1 MGGICTLSG
10 RSRVQ
15 RETGRF
21 ALGAVFVHAL
31 LGACSVQQYKA
42 APLSPETSAS
52 ALESRSLTDPG
63 LRSFEGYY
71 LGHTPSEW
79 PPGTWDFQSL
89 SLAAL
94 YFNTELDAA
103 RARAAESR
111 AELVTAGARP
121 NPTLGIT
128 PGIPS
133 PYLLTLDLSFPL
145 ETAGKRRYRIESA
158 QSSVLA
164 SQFDLAQSAW
174 TVRGAVRAAMLDDLV
189 ADRSVELLGSEAK
202 TREDQVA
209 LLDQMA
215 SLGEITRLQA
225 GAAHIELSKAHAAL
239 GAADSQAAEAR
250 AAMAAAIG
258 IPAAALHDVHLSWP
272 DMDKPPAAASLPIAD
287 IRREAVINRL
297 DVRSALERYAAAEA
311 DLRLQIAKQYPDVD
325 IGPGYSYEEKQ
336 SYFTLG
342 FSAAIPLFDRNRGP
356 IAEAEARRLKA
367 AAAFQATQAD
377 VISKSE
383 RSMAVY
389 TAALEELEEAARLE
403 ELTAARQRAIRDSV
417 RAGEDGRVELDD
429 ADIEHLVASR
439 MELESVARAQRAL
452 GDLEDAVQRPL
463 TPGDQLPAGA
473 SVETLGLRPGEQVR
487 TAPPGAR

>member
-1 MGGICTLSG
+1 MRAAFL
-10 RSRVQ
+10 VP
-15 RETGRF
+15 
-21 ALGAVFVHAL
+21 AL
-31 LGACSVQQYKA
+31 LAGCSAQQYKP
-42 APLSPETSAS
+42 APLSPEASAA
-52 ALESRSLTDPG
+52 ALESRSLADPG
-63 LRSFEGYY
+63 LRSFEDSY
-71 LGHTPSEW
+71 LGHLQSER

-103 RARAAESR
+103 RARVAASR

-164 SQFDLAQSAW
+164 AQFDLAQSAW
-174 TVRGAVRAAMLDDLV
+174 TIRGAVRAAMLEDIV
-189 ADRSVELLGSEAK
+189 AVRTVELFRAEAK
-202 TREDQVA
+202 TRQDQVD
-209 LLDQMA
+209 LLDRMA
-215 SLGEITRLQA
+215 SLGEIPRLQA
-225 GAAHIELSKAHAAL
+225 DAARIELSKARAAV
-239 GAADSQAAEAR
+239 GAGESQAVEAR

-258 IPAAALHDVHLSWP
+258 VPAAALQDVHLSWP
-272 DMDKPPAAASLPIAD
+272 DMSKPPAAASLPVAD

-297 DVRSALERYAAAEA
+297 DVRSALEHYAAAEA
-311 DLRLQIAKQYPDVD
+311 DLKLQIAKQYPDVD
-325 IGPGYSYEEKQ
+325 IGPGYTYEEKR

-342 FSAAIPLFDRNRGP
+342 FSAAIPMFDRNRGP
-356 IAEAEARRLKA
+356 IAEAEARRLNA
-367 AAAFQATQAD
+367 AAAFEATQAD

-383 RSMAVY
+383 RSLAMY
-389 TAALEELEEAARLE
+389 TAALAELEEATRLE
-403 ELTAARQRAIRDSV
+403 ELTAARQRAIRESV
-417 RAGEDGRVELDD
+417 RAGEDGRLELDD
-429 ADIEHLVASR
+429 VEIEQLIASR
-439 MELESVARAQRAL
+439 TELEAVARTQRAL

-473 SVETLGLRPGEQVR
+473 AVETLGQRPQERPQGPR
-487 TAPPGAR
+487 PATR

>member
-1 MGGICTLSG
+1 
-10 RSRVQ
+10 VV
-15 RETGRF
+15 
-21 ALGAVFVHAL
+21 LGHAL
-31 LGACSVQQYKA
+31 LAACSVQQYKP
-42 APLSPETSAS
+42 APLSPETSAA
-52 ALESRSLTDPG
+52 ALESRTLTDPG
-63 LRSFEGYY
+63 LRSFEDYY
-71 LGHTPSEW
+71 LGHTASEW

-103 RARAAESR
+103 RARVAESR

-145 ETAGKRRYRIESA
+145 ETAGKRRYRVESA

-189 ADRSVELLGSEAK
+189 AVRTVELLRSEAK
-202 TREDQVA
+202 TRGDQVT
-209 LLDQMA
+209 LLDRMA
-215 SLGEITRLQA
+215 SLGEITGLQA
-225 GAAHIELSKAHAAL
+225 GAAHIELSKTHAAL
-239 GAADSQAAEAR
+239 SAAESQAAEAR
-250 AAMAAAIG
+250 AAMAATIG
-258 IPAAALHDVHLSWP
+258 VPAAALQDVHLTWS
-272 DMDKPPAAASLPIAD
+272 DMSEPPAAASLPVAE
-287 IRREAVINRL
+287 IRREAVLNRL

-311 DLRLQIAKQYPDVD
+311 DLKLQIAKQYPDVD
-325 IGPGYSYEEKQ
+325 IGPGYSYEEKL

-342 FSAAIPLFDRNRGP
+342 FSAAIPMFDRNRGP

-383 RSMAVY
+383 RSLALY
-389 TAALEELEEAARLE
+389 TAALAELEEAVRLE
-403 ELTAARQRAIRDSV
+403 ELTATRQRAVRDSV
-417 RAGEDGRVELDD
+417 RAGEDGRLELDD
-429 ADIEHLVASR
+429 ADIEHLIASR
-439 MELESVARAQRAL
+439 TELESLARAQRAL

-473 SVETLGLRPGEQVR
+473 TVETLGQRPGERLQ
-487 TAPPGAR
+487 GAGPSMR

>member
-1 MGGICTLSG
+1 
-10 RSRVQ
+10 
-15 RETGRF
+15 
-21 ALGAVFVHAL
+21 
-31 LGACSVQQYKA
+31 
-42 APLSPETSAS
+42 
-52 ALESRSLTDPG
+52 
-63 LRSFEGYY
+63 
-71 LGHTPSEW
+71 
-79 PPGTWDFQSL
+79 
-89 SLAAL
+89 
-94 YFNTELDAA
+94 
-103 RARAAESR
+103 
-111 AELVTAGARP
+111 
-121 NPTLGIT
+121 
-128 PGIPS
+128 
-133 PYLLTLDLSFPL
+133 LDLSFPL

>member
-1 MGGICTLSG
+1 MLAAFLVPAILAG
-10 RSRVQ
+10 
-15 RETGRF
+15 
-21 ALGAVFVHAL
+21 
-31 LGACSVQQYKA
+31 CSVQQYKP
-42 APLSPETSAS
+42 APLSPEASAA
-52 ALESRSLTDPG
+52 ALESRSLADPG
-63 LRSFEGYY
+63 LRTFEDQY
-71 LGHTPSEW
+71 LGHTASEW

-103 RARAAESR
+103 RARVAASR

-133 PYLLTLDLSFPL
+133 PYLLTLDLSFPV

-174 TVRGAVRAAMLDDLV
+174 TVRGAVRAAMLEDLV
-189 ADRSVELLGSEAK
+189 AVRTVELLRAEAK
-202 TREDQVA
+202 TRENQVE
-209 LLDQMA
+209 LLDRMA
-215 SLGEITRLQA
+215 SLGEITRLQTD
-225 GAAHIELSKAHAAL
+225 AARIELSKARAAV
-239 GAADSQAAEAR
+239 GAAESQAAEAR

-258 IPAAALHDVHLSWP
+258 VPAAALQDVHLSWP
-272 DMDKPPAAASLPIAD
+272 DMSKPPAAASLPLAE
-287 IRREAVINRL
+287 IRRAAVINRL

-311 DLRLQIAKQYPDVD
+311 DLRLQIAKQYPDID

-342 FSAAIPLFDRNRGP
+342 FSAAIPILDRNRGP
-356 IAEAEARRLKA
+356 IAEAEARRLNA

-383 RSMAVY
+383 RSLAVY
-389 TAALEELEEAARLE
+389 TAALAELEQAARLE
-403 ELTAARQRAIRDSV
+403 ELTATRQRAIRESV
-417 RAGEDGRVELDD
+417 RAGEDGRLELDD
-429 ADIEHLVASR
+429 ADIEQLIASR
-439 MELESVARAQRAL
+439 TELESVARAQRAL
-452 GDLEDAVQRPL
+452 GELEDAVQRPL

-473 SVETLGLRPGEQVR
+473 SVETLGQRPEER
-487 TAPPGAR
+487 P

>member
-1 MGGICTLSG
+1 M
-10 RSRVQ
+10 
-15 RETGRF
+15 
-21 ALGAVFVHAL
+21 APAL
-31 LGACSVQQYKA
+31 LTPALLAPVLLAGCSAQQYKP
-42 APLSPETSAS
+42 APLSPEASAS

-63 LRSFEGYY
+63 LRSFEDSY
-71 LGHTPSEW
+71 LGHPQSEW

-103 RARAAESR
+103 RARVAASR

-174 TVRGAVRAAMLDDLV
+174 KVRGAVRAAMLEDLV
-189 ADRSVELLGSEAK
+189 AVRTAELLRSEAK
-202 TREDQVA
+202 TRQDQVD
-209 LLDQMA
+209 LLDRMA

-225 GAAHIELSKAHAAL
+225 DAARIELSKARAAV
-239 GAADSQAAEAR
+239 GAGESQAAEAR

-258 IPAAALHDVHLSWP
+258 VPAAALQDVRLSWP
-272 DMDKPPAAASLPIAD
+272 DMNEPPAAASLPVAE

-311 DLRLQIAKQYPDVD
+311 DLRVQIAKQYPDID
-325 IGPGYSYEEKQ
+325 IGPGYSYEENQ

-342 FSAAIPLFDRNRGP
+342 FSAAIPMFDRNRGP
-356 IAEAEARRLKA
+356 IAAAEARRLEA

-383 RSMAVY
+383 RSLAVY
-389 TAALEELEEAARLE
+389 TAVLAELEEAARLE
-403 ELTAARQRAIRDSV
+403 E
-417 RAGEDGRVELDD
+417 
-429 ADIEHLVASR
+429 
-439 MELESVARAQRAL
+439 
-452 GDLEDAVQRPL
+452 
-463 TPGDQLPAGA
+463 
-473 SVETLGLRPGEQVR
+473 
-487 TAPPGAR
+487 

>member
-1 MGGICTLSG
+1 VDPSTLRG
-10 RSRVQ
+10 RA
-15 RETGRF
+15 
-21 ALGAVFVHAL
+21 ALGVVLGHAL
-31 LGACSVQQYKA
+31 LAACSVQQYKP
-42 APLSPETSAS
+42 APLSPETSAA
-52 ALESRSLTDPG
+52 ALESRTLTDPG
-63 LRSFEGYY
+63 LRSFEDYY
-71 LGHTPSEW
+71 LGHTASEW

-103 RARAAESR
+103 RARVAESR

-145 ETAGKRRYRIESA
+145 ETAGKRRYRVESA

-189 ADRSVELLGSEAK
+189 AVRTVELLRSEAK
-202 TREDQVA
+202 TRGDQVT
-209 LLDQMA
+209 LLDRMA
-215 SLGEITRLQA
+215 SLGEITGLQA
-225 GAAHIELSKAHAAL
+225 GAAHIELSKTHAAL
-239 GAADSQAAEAR
+239 SAAESQAAEAR
-250 AAMAAAIG
+250 AAMAATIG
-258 IPAAALHDVHLSWP
+258 VPAAALQDVHLTWP
-272 DMDKPPAAASLPIAD
+272 DMSEPPAAASLPVAE
-287 IRREAVINRL
+287 IRREAVLNRL

-311 DLRLQIAKQYPDVD
+311 DLKLQIAKQYPDVD
-325 IGPGYSYEEKQ
+325 IGPGYSYEEKL

-342 FSAAIPLFDRNRGP
+342 FSAAIPMFDRNRGP

-383 RSMAVY
+383 RSLALY
-389 TAALEELEEAARLE
+389 TAALAELEEAVRLE
-403 ELTAARQRAIRDSV
+403 ELTATRQRAVRDSV
-417 RAGEDGRVELDD
+417 RAGEDGRLELDD
-429 ADIEHLVASR
+429 ADIEHLIASR
-439 MELESVARAQRAL
+439 TELESLARAQRAL

-473 SVETLGLRPGEQVR
+473 TVETLGQRPGERLQ
-487 TAPPGAR
+487 GAGPSMR

>member
-1 MGGICTLSG
+1 MRAAFL
-10 RSRVQ
+10 VP
-15 RETGRF
+15 
-21 ALGAVFVHAL
+21 VL
-31 LGACSVQQYKA
+31 LAGCSAQQYKP
-42 APLSPETSAS
+42 APLSPEASAA
-52 ALESRSLTDPG
+52 ALESRSLADPG
-63 LRSFEGYY
+63 LRSFEDSH
-71 LGHTPSEW
+71 LGHRASEW

-103 RARAAESR
+103 RARVAAAR

-164 SQFDLAQSAW
+164 AQFDLAQSAW
-174 TVRGAVRAAMLDDLV
+174 TVRNAVRASMLEDLV
-189 ADRSVELLGSEAK
+189 AVRTAELLRAEAK

-209 LLDQMA
+209 LLDRMA
-215 SLGEITRLQA
+215 SLGEVTRLQA
-225 GAAHIELSKAHAAL
+225 DAARIELSKARAAV
-239 GAADSQAAEAR
+239 GAGESQAAEAG

-258 IPAAALHDVHLSWP
+258 VPAAALQDVHLSWP
-272 DMDKPPAAASLPIAD
+272 DMNEPPAVASLPVAE

-311 DLRLQIAKQYPDVD
+311 DLRVQIARQYPDID

-342 FSAAIPLFDRNRGP
+342 FSAAIPMFDRNRGP
-356 IAEAEARRLKA
+356 IAEAEARRLSA

-377 VISKSE
+377 VISRSE
-383 RSMAVY
+383 RSLAVY
-389 TAALEELEEAARLE
+389 TAALAELEEAARLE
-403 ELTAARQRAIRDSV
+403 ELTAARQRAIRESV
-417 RAGEDGRVELDD
+417 RAGEDGRLELDD
-429 ADIEHLVASR
+429 ADLEQLIASR
-439 MELESVARAQRAL
+439 TELESVARAQRAL
-452 GDLEDAVQRPL
+452 GELEDAVQRPL
-463 TPGDQLPAGA
+463 TPGDRLPAGV
-473 SVETLGLRPGEQVR
+473 SVEALGQKPEERP
-487 TAPPGAR
+487 

>member
-1 MGGICTLSG
+1 MDPSTLRG
-10 RSRVQ
+10 RA
-15 RETGRF
+15 
-21 ALGAVFVHAL
+21 ALGVVLGHAL
-31 LGACSVQQYKA
+31 LAACSVQQYKP
-42 APLSPETSAS
+42 APLSPETSAA
-52 ALESRSLTDPG
+52 ALESRTLTDPG
-63 LRSFEGYY
+63 LRSFEDYY
-71 LGHTPSEW
+71 LGHTASEW

-103 RARAAESR
+103 RARVAESR

-145 ETAGKRRYRIESA
+145 ETAGKRRYRVESA

-189 ADRSVELLGSEAK
+189 AVRTVELLRSEAK
-202 TREDQVA
+202 TRGDQVT
-209 LLDQMA
+209 LLDRMA
-215 SLGEITRLQA
+215 SLGEITGLQA
-225 GAAHIELSKAHAAL
+225 GAAHIELSKTHAAL
-239 GAADSQAAEAR
+239 SAAESQAAEAR
-250 AAMAAAIG
+250 AAMAATIG
-258 IPAAALHDVHLSWP
+258 VPAAALQDVHLTWS
-272 DMDKPPAAASLPIAD
+272 DMSEPPAAASLPVAE
-287 IRREAVINRL
+287 IRREAVLNRL

-311 DLRLQIAKQYPDVD
+311 DLKLQIAKQYPDVD
-325 IGPGYSYEEKQ
+325 IGPGYSYEEKL

-342 FSAAIPLFDRNRGP
+342 FSAAIPMFDRNRGP

-383 RSMAVY
+383 RSLALY
-389 TAALEELEEAARLE
+389 TAALAELEEAVRLE
-403 ELTAARQRAIRDSV
+403 ELTATRQRAVRDSV
-417 RAGEDGRVELDD
+417 RAGEDGRLELDD
-429 ADIEHLVASR
+429 ADIEHLIASR
-439 MELESVARAQRAL
+439 TELESLARAQRAL

-473 SVETLGLRPGEQVR
+473 TVETLGQRPGERLQ
-487 TAPPGAR
+487 GAGSSMR

>member
-1 MGGICTLSG
+1 VDPSTLRG
-10 RSRVQ
+10 RA
-15 RETGRF
+15 
-21 ALGAVFVHAL
+21 ALGVVLGHAL
-31 LGACSVQQYKA
+31 LAACSVQQYKP
-42 APLSPETSAS
+42 APLSPETSAA
-52 ALESRSLTDPG
+52 ALESRTLTDPG
-63 LRSFEGYY
+63 LRSFEDYY
-71 LGHTPSEW
+71 LGHTASEW

-103 RARAAESR
+103 RARVAESR

-145 ETAGKRRYRIESA
+145 ETAGKRRYRVESA

-189 ADRSVELLGSEAK
+189 AVRTVELLRSEAK
-202 TREDQVA
+202 TRGDQVT
-209 LLDQMA
+209 LLDRMA
-215 SLGEITRLQA
+215 SLGEITGLQA
-225 GAAHIELSKAHAAL
+225 GAAHIELSKTHAAL
-239 GAADSQAAEAR
+239 SAAESQAAEAR
-250 AAMAAAIG
+250 AAMAATIG
-258 IPAAALHDVHLSWP
+258 VPAAALQDVHLTWS
-272 DMDKPPAAASLPIAD
+272 DMSEPPAAASLPVAE
-287 IRREAVINRL
+287 IRREAVLNRL

-311 DLRLQIAKQYPDVD
+311 DLKLQIAKQYPDVD
-325 IGPGYSYEEKQ
+325 IGPGYSYEEKL

-342 FSAAIPLFDRNRGP
+342 FSAAIPMFDRNRGP

-383 RSMAVY
+383 RSLALY
-389 TAALEELEEAARLE
+389 TAALAELEEAVRLE
-403 ELTAARQRAIRDSV
+403 ELTATRQRAVRDSV
-417 RAGEDGRVELDD
+417 RAGEDGRLELDD
-429 ADIEHLVASR
+429 ADIEHLIASR
-439 MELESVARAQRAL
+439 TELESLARAQRAL

-473 SVETLGLRPGEQVR
+473 TVETLGQRPGERLQ
-487 TAPPGAR
+487 GAGPSMR

>member
-1 MGGICTLSG
+1 M
-10 RSRVQ
+10 
-15 RETGRF
+15 GRF
-21 ALGAVFVHAL
+21 APGTVLVAAL
-31 LGACSVQQYKA
+31 LAACSVQHYKP
-42 APLSPETSAS
+42 APLSPEAS
-52 ALESRSLTDPG
+52 AAALEARSLTDTG
-63 LRSFEGYY
+63 LRTFEDHY
-71 LGHTPSEW
+71 LGHPASEW

-94 YFNTELDAA
+94 YFNTELDEA
-103 RARAAESR
+103 RARVAASR

-133 PYLLTLDLSFPL
+133 PYLLTLDLSFPV

-174 TVRGAVRAAMLDDLV
+174 TVRGTVRAAMLDDLIAV
-189 ADRSVELLGSEAK
+189 RTVDLLRSEAK

-209 LLDQMA
+209 LLDRMA

-225 GAAHIELSKAHAAL
+225 DAARIELSKARAAV
-239 GAADSQAAEAR
+239 GAAESQAAEAR

-258 IPAAALHDVHLSWP
+258 VPAAALQDVQLSWP
-272 DMDKPPAAASLPIAD
+272 DLNKPPAAASLPVAE
-287 IRREAVINRL
+287 IRQEAVINRL

-311 DLRLQIAKQYPDVD
+311 DLRVQIAKQYPDID
-325 IGPGYSYEEKQ
+325 IGPGYSYEEKR

-342 FSAAIPLFDRNRGP
+342 FSAAIPMFDRNRGP

-383 RSMAVY
+383 RSLAVY
-389 TAALEELEEAARLE
+389 TAALAELEEAGRFE
-403 ELTAARQRAIRDSV
+403 ELTATRQRAIRESV
-417 RAGEDGRVELDD
+417 RAGEDGRLELDD
-429 ADIEHLVASR
+429 ADIEHLIASR
-439 MELESVARAQRAL
+439 TELESVARAQRAL

-473 SVETLGLRPGEQVR
+473 TLEALGQRPEER
-487 TAPPGAR
+487 P